1 VEAGAW
7 VEFDVT
13 RAMRTGGLLDVA
25 ITTTDADAVRYNS
38 RESGPTAPQLLV
50 TVGRVVP
57 AANGTVIAAV
67 GDMACAPSATTT
79 ATACRHRAVSDL
91 IVRDP
96 QVSALLALGDL
107 QYPAG
112 APADYVS
119 YDRSYGRLNDMV
131 IPVLGNHEY
140 LTPGAAGYFGY
151 FGPAVGSRLPIGN
164 AATGYYSL
172 DIGTTWHIVVLNS
185 NCGEVSC
192 AAGQAQET
200 WLRADLAAS
209 TRPCTIVAFHHPRFA
224 SSAVHTSNP
233 ALSAFWVAAQ
243 DDRVELVL
251 TGHDHQY
258 ERFAPQ
264 RDDTTPSP
272 SAPREFVVG
281 TGGVSLYSFAA
292 PMPNSEARVAGV
304 FGFLRLTLRT
314 DGYDWQFVDER
325 HVVHDSGSGT
335 CVP

>member
-1 VEAGAW
+1 
-7 VEFDVT
+7 
-13 RAMRTGGLLDVA
+13 MRKPL
-25 ITTTDADAVRYNS
+25 
-38 RESGPTAPQLLV
+38 
-50 TVGRVVP
+50 
-57 AANGTVIAAV
+57 
-67 GDMACAPSATTT
+67 
-79 ATACRHRAVSDL
+79 
-91 IVRDP
+91 VRDP

-112 APADYVS
+112 AP
-119 YDRSYGRLNDMV
+119 
-131 IPVLGNHEY
+131 
-140 LTPGAAGYFGY
+140 
-151 FGPAVGSRLPIGN
+151 
-164 AATGYYSL
+164 
-172 DIGTTWHIVVLNS
+172 
-185 NCGEVSC
+185 
-192 AAGQAQET
+192 
-200 WLRADLAAS
+200 
-209 TRPCTIVAFHHPRFA
+209 
-224 SSAVHTSNP
+224 
-233 ALSAFWVAAQ
+233 AQ

-264 RDDTTPSP
+264 RDGTTPSP

-292 PMPNSEARVAGV
+292 PKPNSEARVAGV